1 MIYIILTIIFV
12 CAAFSYGKFL
22 YVLKSNTLP
31 KIEQLNS
38 ELGTGDPLTYVAA
51 GDSTSVGVGASN
63 ITHTYTYKV
72 FQKLS
77 ENNKVKYIHVGKSGA
92 RTNNVIEDQLP
103 KIIEASPDI
112 VTLSIGANDITHM
125 KNNSDIIKNYETITN
140 SLLANTHAQ
149 IYLTNTPIL
158 KDAPLLPWIFRQVL
172 EAKAKVVNRELLKL
186 ENDRVH
192 VVPIHDF
199 GWSQYPNIKL
209 TFAQDQFHPSDIG
222 YENWT
227 DAFLATMKIKND

>member
-1 MIYIILTIIFV
+1 MYIILAVIVIYATV
-12 CAAFSYGKFL
+12 SYGRFL
-22 YVLKSNTLP
+22 YVLKSNRLP
-31 KIEQLNS
+31 EIIQQNS
-38 ELGTGDPLTYVAA
+38 EQGSGELLTYVAA
-51 GDSTSVGVGASN
+51 GDSTSVGVGASD
-63 ITHTYTYKV
+63 IAHTYTYKV

-77 ENNKVKYIHVGKSGA
+77 EQNKVKYVHVGKSGA
-92 RTNNVIEDQLP
+92 RTNNVIEEQLP
-103 KIIEASPDI
+103 KIIEVNPDI
-112 VTLSIGANDITHM
+112 ITLSIGANDITHL
-125 KNNSDIIKNYETITN
+125 KSNASILENYSIIIER
-140 SLLANTHAQ
+140 LLAETHAQ

-172 EAKAKVVNRELLKL
+172 EAKAQVVNRELLKL

-199 GWSQYPNIKL
+199 GWDQYLDIKV

-227 DAFLATMKIKND
+227 NAFLTTMNKLHD